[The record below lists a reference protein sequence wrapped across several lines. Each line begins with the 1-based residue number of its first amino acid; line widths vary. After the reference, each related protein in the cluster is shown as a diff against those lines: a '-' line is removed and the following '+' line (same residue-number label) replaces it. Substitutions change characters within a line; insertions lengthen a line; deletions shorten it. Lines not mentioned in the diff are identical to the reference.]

1 MKVNSFVII
10 RLNQAKEL
18 IRGISVIR
26 GQKSGDAA
34 KVFQEIPARG
44 PGT

>member
-18 IRGISVIR
+18 IRGISEIR
-26 GQKSGDAA
+26 GQKSGSAM
-34 KVFQEIPARG
+34 KVFDEIPASLEL
-44 PGT
+44 